1 MHLSSLA
8 DHVPPSVPHSC
19 YRCLQAC
26 RFLVSVSSR
35 HLSPEPAVEDPI
47 KRLFIDKIKDYQK
60 AKPKND
66 NLKRVVASIKQ
77 TLEASK

>member
-1 MHLSSLA
+1 MLLSSLA

-19 YRCLQAC
+19 YRCFQAR
-26 RFLVSVSSR
+26 RFFASRCSR
-35 HLSPEPAVEDPI
+35 HISLVKAVEDPI
-47 KRLFIDKIKDYQK
+47 KRLFVEKIKDYQK